1 MEQETDYILRE
12 VKRLTTF
19 ISNLISNIS
28 TLNSDEIESG
38 IKETDDFIRKEWN
51 LSLKE
56 IAILNEHEFI
66 NRLEK
71 LPQVHLEN
79 LAELLCEI
87 VKKIDTP
94 ELDNKYNRKEIA
106 NKGIILIENI
116 NGKSKT
122 YSMKRMEIKKII
134 TKYCG

>member
-1 MEQETDYILRE
+1 
-12 VKRLTTF
+12 
-19 ISNLISNIS
+19 
-28 TLNSDEIESG
+28 
-38 IKETDDFIRKEWN
+38 
-51 LSLKE
+51 
-56 IAILNEHEFI
+56 
-66 NRLEK
+66 
-71 LPQVHLEN
+71 
-79 LAELLCEI
+79 